1 MAKTAKSVNLSTS
14 ALKRIEAL
22 TNTNRAL
29 ELQKG
34 ISKDALSINDDMSKL
49 DTSISDLISKSYS
62 TIMGASNVDPSA
74 LEINQILHI
83 SQNKKLS
90 MKKLN
95 STKDYKKNLDEFKKS
110 IVSKNGLID
119 IINDRKR
126 QKGALYA
133 SYDLI
138 LSIIPKMRLAI
149 NTMATSIISPDD
161 FSKKTLGFKIK
172 TDTSIT
178 AEENK
183 QVTDYITEILKKYEI
198 EDNIKD
204 DVIDYLVKSEKAFA
218 IISMNSEIVQML
230 KENESLNISN
240 FLDMGSIL
248 KESVNDTSIISS
260 MNEGFSLLFKNDF
273 KDENVFRESVTSFIS
288 ESVVIGSSHTFI
300 SESNEM
306 LDQFKS
312 SVIIQNLNRQSNSDM
327 NLDDLS
333 FKNDSIMLKRLNPEN
348 LVKLDI
354 DGKIL
359 GYLYLD
365 TYENTSF
372 NADISSKSTNNAAT
386 NIGTADTLTNSIYS
400 SSDIIDFGN
409 NLTGNNTQ
417 QNPKIKFI
425 ADTFVNMLSVKDN
438 LKLIRKSDSLRQAV
452 YYTLLS
458 KRISRQNKMRITYF
472 TPDEV
477 THIDRKVSVFDS
489 ILFFAKLYI
498 ATLLTLLMQNIVRG
512 ADSRAYYVEVG
523 LENDAAN
530 TIQSVIRD
538 IKSKDI
544 ANIYNMDI
552 TSMLNTMGSFNDYYI
567 PTIDGEKPIE
577 ISTVDGLS
585 NVSLDNDFLNWLQ
598 SNIYSSLGV
607 PSAYLNDVDNVEF
620 AKALAQQNSRFVRD
634 VVEEQRI
641 LGLGY
646 TDLIR
651 KIILKEKRL
660 DIKVDVE
667 KIELNFQ
674 PPFSLNMQNVTDQVS
689 NLQSLLDAIS
699 DSLPFDPSMKD
710 TSLPKFKLEM
720 FKKYIPNIDW
730 EDLTNIIEMIER
742 DNIKPA
748 VDTSDQSK
756 VVDTTDGS

>member
-1 MAKTAKSVNLSTS
+1 
-14 ALKRIEAL
+14 
-22 TNTNRAL
+22 
-29 ELQKG
+29 
-34 ISKDALSINDDMSKL
+34 
-49 DTSISDLISKSYS
+49 
-62 TIMGASNVDPSA
+62 
-74 LEINQILHI
+74 
-83 SQNKKLS
+83 
-90 MKKLN
+90 
-95 STKDYKKNLDEFKKS
+95 
-110 IVSKNGLID
+110 
-119 IINDRKR
+119 
-126 QKGALYA
+126 
-133 SYDLI
+133 
-138 LSIIPKMRLAI
+138 MR
-149 NTMATSIISPDD
+149 
-161 FSKKTLGFKIK
+161 
-172 TDTSIT
+172 
-178 AEENK
+178 
-183 QVTDYITEILKKYEI
+183 V
-198 EDNIKD
+198 
-204 DVIDYLVKSEKAFA
+204 
-218 IISMNSEIVQML
+218 
-230 KENESLNISN
+230 
-240 FLDMGSIL
+240 
-248 KESVNDTSIISS
+248 
-260 MNEGFSLLFKNDF
+260 
-273 KDENVFRESVTSFIS
+273 
-288 ESVVIGSSHTFI
+288 
-300 SESNEM
+300 
-306 LDQFKS
+306 
-312 SVIIQNLNRQSNSDM
+312 
-327 NLDDLS
+327 
-333 FKNDSIMLKRLNPEN
+333 
-348 LVKLDI
+348 
-354 DGKIL
+354 
-359 GYLYLD
+359 
-365 TYENTSF
+365 
-372 NADISSKSTNNAAT
+372 
-386 NIGTADTLTNSIYS
+386 
-400 SSDIIDFGN
+400 
-409 NLTGNNTQ
+409 
-417 QNPKIKFI
+417 
-425 ADTFVNMLSVKDN
+425 
-438 LKLIRKSDSLRQAV
+438 
-452 YYTLLS
+452 
-458 KRISRQNKMRITYF
+458 TYF

-498 ATLLTLLMQNIVRG
+498 ATLLTLLMQNIIRG

-538 IKSKDI
+538 IKSKDMASI
-544 ANIYNMDI
+544 HNMDI
-552 TSMLNTMGSFNDYYI
+552 TSMLNNMGSFNDYYI